1 MCFYISLNRCK
12 CIPLF
17 NRYWKHEDSCHN
29 CFDSNSKYIYFCIL
43 NKNKLKRKRTV
54 RFIMYLFSQ
63 NFTIFCHI
71 VSNRI
76 VWVFLKINK
85 INGFRY
91 YSFPQ
96 LNVSI
101 HNTVFVSIC
110 LIFYICQMKIKSI
123 TNARIISIKQCL
135 HICKY
140 DFLNMNKRIKKQI
153 FHFCR
158 ELLNG

>member
-110 LIFYICQMKIKSI
+110 LNMLLISQMKINSMI
-123 TNARIISIKQCL
+123 NARIFVNQYLI
-135 HICKY
+135 ICKY
-140 DFLNMNKRIKKQI
+140 VSLYMY
-153 FHFCR
+153 
-158 ELLNG
+158 